1 MPIQS
6 VVSAILFREG
16 RAIMNT
22 AKDMSKVYRNTS
34 TIELIRNKGRKQL
47 ELSRVT
53 KIRSY
58 WAKKEVA
65 RLSHMIKQID
75 AELAARAAQQPLF

>member
-1 MPIQS
+1 
-6 VVSAILFREG
+6 
-16 RAIMNT
+16 MNKP

-34 TIELIRNKGRKQL
+34 TIELIRNKGKKQL
-47 ELSRVT
+47 EISRAQ
-53 KIRSY
+53 KIPSY

-75 AELAARAAQQPLF
+75 AELASRAAQKPIF